1 MTTNIPHATAVPV
14 KVIHR
19 KLTLL
24 PLVMVLFFT
33 VSGGA
38 YGLEDLVSASSPG
51 MALLLIIVTPIIWSL
66 PVALMVGELS
76 TAMPVRGGFYAWVQ
90 TGLGPFWGFLA
101 GWWVWLTSFVD
112 MAIYPVLF
120 ADYLST
126 LLTQQFGLR
135 LIAEN
140 KLLHWLITLVVIWV
154 FAALNIRGAKTVGDF
169 SKLFGVFILAP
180 FAVMAVIGLY
190 QWAQHPVPVW
200 QPFVP
205 PGSGIVGA
213 FGVGLFVAMWNYMG
227 WDMTST
233 IAGEIENPQR
243 NFPLSM
249 AVTIPLVTLVYLLPT
264 FAGLAAATDWTKW
277 TAGYFPE
284 AAAAVGGKWLGAWVA
299 IGGLMS
305 AAGLFSAI
313 MLSISRLPFA
323 MAEDGY
329 LPKCLTRTHP
339 RYHTPHVAIIVC
351 AAIYSLFTLSAFA
364 SLVVVDVIL
373 YSAALLLE
381 FAALI
386 ALRINAPHM
395 PRPYR
400 VPGGWAGIVIITAL
414 PAAVLILAVYST
426 IQEEGVEALCLSL
439 GAIVTGPLVYPFL
452 KRGRKKGQT
461 DDPPAIVIE
470 PSAAADG
477 QSSVGSVHGE

>member
-1 MTTNIPHATAVPV
+1 MAAHPPHSSAVPV

-38 YGLEDLVSASSPG
+38 YGLEDLVSASGPG
-51 MALLLIIVTPIIWSL
+51 MALLLIVVTPIIWSL

-76 TAMPVRGGFYAWVQ
+76 TALPLRGGFYAWVQ

-101 GWWVWLTSFVD
+101 GWWVLLTSFVD

-126 LLTQQFGLR
+126 LLTQQFGFR

-140 KLLHWLITLVVIWV
+140 PLLHWLITLVIIWV

-169 SKLFGVFILAP
+169 SKLFGIFILAP
-180 FAVMAVIGLY
+180 FAVMAVLGIY
-190 QWAQHPVPVW
+190 QWMQNPIPVW
-200 QPFVP
+200 QPLVP
-205 PGSGIVGA
+205 PDSGIAGA

-233 IAGEIENPQR
+233 ISAEIDNPQR

-264 FAGLAAATDWTKW
+264 FAGLVAAPDWTKW

-299 IGGLMS
+299 IGGLIS

-329 LPKCLTRTHP
+329 LPKILTRTHP
-339 RYHTPHVAIIVC
+339 RFHTPHVAIIVC

-386 ALRINAPHM
+386 ALRIHAPHL

-400 VPGGWAGIVIITAL
+400 VPGGWAGVVIITCL
-414 PAAVLILAVYST
+414 PVAVLALAIYST
-426 IQEEGVEALCLSL
+426 LQEEGVRALYLSL
-439 GAIVTGPLVYPFL
+439 AAIFTGPLVYPFL
-452 KRGRKKGQT
+452 KRGVKKQCADET
-461 DDPPAIVIE
+461 PARAPEPADD
-470 PSAAADG
+470 ADC
-477 QSSVGSVHGE
+477 QR